1 MHFKFSKKKII
12 KVIINNRLYIITHVA
27 KEFKEIAFMLTNI
40 SIQDTIENTSM
51 LIKLKEEW
59 LELTKD

>member
-1 MHFKFSKKKII
+1 M
-12 KVIINNRLYIITHVA
+12 THVA
-27 KEFKEIAFMLTNI
+27 KEFKEIVFILTNI
-40 SIQDTIENTSM
+40 NMQDTTENTSI

>member
-12 KVIINNRLYIITHVA
+12 KAIINNRLYIIIHVA
-27 KEFKEIAFMLTNI
+27 KEFKEIVFILTNI

-51 LIKLKEEW
+51 LIRLKEE
-59 LELTKD
+59 